1 VAPTAPHPGRAAP
14 FMLVFSGP
22 PGDGY
27 LPEGLHG
34 CRLDTGETF
43 EFYIQPIHTPAA
55 DRQDYQVIFN

>member
-1 VAPTAPHPGRAAP
+1 
-14 FMLVFSGP
+14 MLVFSGP